1 MNLALLTL
9 TMIVAALY
17 SSVGHGG
24 ATGYLAVMSFFGVP
38 KDTMATTALF
48 LNCMT
53 ASVSFFAY
61 QREGYH
67 SMRLTWPFIATSIP
81 CAFLGAMMKLSEEQY
96 ATLLAVVLFLT
107 ALRLAFFRHGG
118 EEPQRFATPPPLA
131 TAATTGAILGI
142 LSGAVGIGGGIFLSP
157 IIILF
162 KWADP
167 KTTSATAALFIIAN
181 SVSGLIGRAA
191 SGTLASTDIT
201 AFLVVAFFGA
211 MVGAHWG
218 CKISSSLGLRR
229 MLALVLVIAGVKLF
243 LPH

>member
-1 MNLALLTL
+1 MNLALVSL

-53 ASVSFFAY
+53 AGVSFFTY

-67 SMRLTWPFIATSIP
+67 CLRLTWPFLATSIP
-81 CAFLGAMMKLSEEQY
+81 CSFLGATTKLSEQQY

-107 ALRLAFFRHGG
+107 ALRLAFFRQQADA
-118 EEPQRFATPPPLA
+118 PQRFTTPPPLEI
-131 TAATTGAILGI
+131 AATVGAILG
-142 LSGAVGIGGGIFLSP
+142 LVSGAVGIGGGIFLSP
-157 IIILF
+157 VIILL
-162 KWADP
+162 KWADA

-191 SGTLASTDIT
+191 SGTLANTDIT

-218 CKISSSLGLRR
+218 CKMSSSLGLRR
-229 MLALVLVIAGVKLF
+229 MLAIVLVIAGVKLF